1 MRSRGS
7 LAITAVLST
16 TVSPWRRITAPLA
29 CSATRPVSIESRR
42 PATSRF
48 FVTIATSIPPCV
60 MGGLCP
66 EVRFWVRFL
75 DADAEALNRP
85 ERELLRADPRYQRG
99 PPELTYVR
107 PWRANYLLIP
117 SFATSAR

>member
-16 TVSPWRRITAPLA
+16 TVSAWRRITAPLA

-48 FVTIATSIPPCV
+48 FVTIATSYLHEWWE
-60 MGGLCP
+60 GP
-66 EVRFWVRFL
+66 EVRLWVRFL

-99 PPELTYVR
+99 PPDFY
-107 PWRANYLLIP
+107 ANYLLIP